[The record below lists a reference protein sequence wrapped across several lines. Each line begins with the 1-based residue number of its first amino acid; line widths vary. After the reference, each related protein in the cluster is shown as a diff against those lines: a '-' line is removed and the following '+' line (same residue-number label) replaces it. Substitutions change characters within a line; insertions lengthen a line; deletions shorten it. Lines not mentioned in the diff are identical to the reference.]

1 MPLVKKVHRATIRY
15 PVFNGT
21 GIPALDQDFGGMLR
35 STKRAVSSWELAS
48 LRCLKAIDF
57 LEKTVIVWQ
66 GGPKL
71 LIQPIWDPYVPRY
84 YIYTCVSYYI
94 LVSLR
99 LLMYTY
105 TTIFS
110 LWSGGC

>member
-1 MPLVKKVHRATIRY
+1 MLHQILIACWPEQLHRSEDDIYMPLVKKVHRATIRY

-57 LEKTVIVWQ
+57 EEKTVIVWRSQ
-66 GGPKL
+66 AFDTTHIDL
-71 LIQPIWDPYVPRY
+71 DIIYNI
-84 YIYTCVSYYI
+84 YIYTIY
-94 LVSLR
+94 
-99 LLMYTY
+99 
-105 TTIFS
+105 
-110 LWSGGC
+110 